1 MLNSGISGLCVTKLD
16 VMDDLDTVKI
26 CVAYRLNG
34 ELLDAPPV
42 SVDYFVDCEPVYEEM
57 PGWKQSTAGI
67 TEYNKL
73 PAAARAYLDCIQKH
87 LEVSIDLI
95 STGADREHTI
105 IVRHPFD

>member
-1 MLNSGISGLCVTKLD
+1 VTKLD

-34 ELLDAPPV
+34 ELLDAPPA

-67 TEYNKL
+67 TEYHKL
-73 PAAARAYLDCIQKH
+73 PVAARAYLDRIQAE
-87 LEVSIDLI
+87 LDVPIDLI

-105 IVRHPFD
+105 VVRHPFD